1 MRRIEGKYVR
11 SISDK
16 ISASITRPN
25 DTTAY
30 AAGDVFGEN
39 PAANI
44 SFSFEV
50 ESLDLYITGVRLIYN
65 ANAVKASMDT
75 FTLHLYDS
83 APTAIADNAAWT
95 LISDDA
101 TKYLGSI
108 IMPLPTDLGDV
119 LISVKDNINIKR
131 KLSSGSKIL
140 YGQLVTNGAFTP
152 GAEDVIN
159 VMLETVGA

>member
-1 MRRIEGKYVR
+1 
-11 SISDK
+11 
-16 ISASITRPN
+16 
-25 DTTAY
+25 
-30 AAGDVFGEN
+30 
-39 PAANI
+39 
-44 SFSFEV
+44 
-50 ESLDLYITGVRLIYN
+50 LIYN